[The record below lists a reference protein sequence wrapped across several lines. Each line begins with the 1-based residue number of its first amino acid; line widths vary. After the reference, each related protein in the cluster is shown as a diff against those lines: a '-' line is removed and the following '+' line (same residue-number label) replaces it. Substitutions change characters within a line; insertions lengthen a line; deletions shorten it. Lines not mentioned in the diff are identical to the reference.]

1 MTMGLKAKPECIP
14 CSLRQAL
21 SAARRVSGDEWVHA
35 KVLKRVMSEM
45 AHTDLD
51 RSPAEVTF
59 EALEIASKLLGG
71 SDAFAE
77 DKRRHNELVQGLLP
91 GLRRQVAESSDSLS
105 IATRLAIA
113 GNIMDLGVASEI
125 DARAEIDRAVEAKF
139 AIDDLGSFREAVRS
153 AKSVFYILDN
163 AGEAVLDRLL
173 IEQFRRKDVTC
184 LVRHA
189 PVLNDVTEAD
199 AIEAGLAEVAKLRSP
214 GAPML
219 GFVPGLADPG
229 IRELF
234 VKADL
239 VIAKGQANI
248 ETLLGVDREV
258 FFFLRAKCPVVAA
271 ALGVREGDA
280 VLMRHEPPTPGETA
294 V

>member
-1 MTMGLKAKPECIP
+1 MTMGLKAKPDCIP

-21 SAARRVSGDEWVHA
+21 SVARRVSGDEWVHA

-45 AHTDLD
+45 SHTDLS

-71 SDAFAE
+71 RDAFAE

-91 GLRRQVAESSDSLS
+91 DLRRQVAESSDSLS
-105 IATRLAIA
+105 IAARLAIA

-125 DARAEIDRAVEAKF
+125 DARAEIDRAIETKL
-139 AIDDLGSFREAVRS
+139 AIDDLGAFREAVRS
-153 AKSVFYILDN
+153 AKSVFYVLDN

-184 LVRHA
+184 LVRYA

-199 AIEAGLAEVAKLRSP
+199 AIEAGLAEVAVLRSP

-219 GFVPGLADPG
+219 GFVPNLADPEV
-229 IRELF
+229 RELF

-248 ETLLGVDREV
+248 ETLFGVDREV

-280 VLMRHEPPTPGETA
+280 VLMRHEPPAPGETA